1 MGKGQKRLSFVL
13 LAIVL
18 IVVLFVSLIGFIA
31 DFLWFK
37 EMGYLSV
44 FFKKMVTQLTVG
56 IPTFII
62 VTGLVYVYLNKLK
75 KGYFSK
81 IASSEETNLK
91 KLKKTTLVLSA
102 VFGLF
107 ATIMAIM
114 DLWFEILKFANSTSF
129 DLKDPLFNMDISFYI
144 FKLDFL
150 SQLNDILIG
159 IIMGF
164 ILLTV
169 IYYIILMTVRT
180 PDVFQEEVPPDAEFA
195 DGEGERY

>member
-1 MGKGQKRLSFVL
+1 MGKGQKRLGYVL

-56 IPTFII
+56 IPTFIV
-62 VTGLVYVYLNKLK
+62 VTGLVYIYLNKLK

-81 IASSEETNLK
+81 IASSEETDLR
-91 KLKKTTLVLSA
+91 KLKKTTIVLSA
-102 VFGLF
+102 IFGLF
-107 ATIMAIM
+107 ATVMTIME
-114 DLWFEILKFANSTSF
+114 LWFEILKFTNSTSF
-129 DLKDPLFNMDISFYI
+129 DLNDPLFNMDISFYI

-159 IIMGF
+159 II
-164 ILLTV
+164 I
-169 IYYIILMTVRT
+169 
-180 PDVFQEEVPPDAEFA
+180 
-195 DGEGERY
+195 